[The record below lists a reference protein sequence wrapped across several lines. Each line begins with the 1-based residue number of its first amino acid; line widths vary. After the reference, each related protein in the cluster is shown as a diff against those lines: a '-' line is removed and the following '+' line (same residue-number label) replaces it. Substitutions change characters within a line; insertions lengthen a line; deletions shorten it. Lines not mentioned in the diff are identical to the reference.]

1 MKKFIAHQ
9 NESGVVRIS
18 SLYYK
23 DGIRG
28 RLVFKYFDIL
38 MHDLDIGAIVMATLG
53 GIGFVSLIT
62 VVVMQLFR

>member
-1 MKKFIAHQ
+1 MRKYIAHQ

-23 DGIRG
+23 DDIRG

-38 MHDLDIGAIVMATLG
+38 MHDLDIGAVVMSTLG

-62 VVVMQLFR
+62 IVVMQLFR

>member
-1 MKKFIAHQ
+1 MRKYIAHQ

-23 DGIRG
+23 DGIRD

-38 MHDLDIGAIVMATLG
+38 MHDLDVGAVVMSTLG

-62 VVVMQLFR
+62 IVVMQLFR